1 MNLRIN
7 EDPAASAPVRRLSE
21 AYQATARSL
30 ERLAS
35 GQRVNRAA
43 DDPGALVT
51 SETLRAEIASIGQA
65 VRNTEISVSMLQTAE
80 GALAEVNNL
89 LIEMRQTALAAANSG
104 AGDYAELTA
113 LQSELRYALTGID
126 RVSRFTRFGNRP
138 LLDGSQGAT
147 GVGNSDDLMFVSATE
162 RTRSSPIE
170 GYPVVVTKLP
180 LRATLT
186 GDLSDSDADGLR
198 VILEEEDGGLVDVSN
213 VPGGGALT
221 FVSRLQRAVEDGNLD
236 FNIRYD
242 EEDNLLTITHR
253 EYGLA
258 KGFMLTTSKQG
269 VLSPESYAPRLYF
282 GQDVEATVAGE
293 PMEGDGVYL
302 TGYEHNLQTAGLRLA
317 YTGEQLGEVGTVTV
331 FQNAMRFQ
339 TGPDPNQNVDVAF
352 RSTAASS
359 LSQGVPNESGF
370 QNLSEVNVYT
380 PKAAADTVRL
390 VDEAVNQVSSMRAHL
405 GAIQRNTL
413 ESNTSTLRVA
423 EENLTAAESSLRDT
437 DLAFELARFTKGKIM
452 TEVAA
457 ATVAQANRVRE
468 SVVRTLLRD
477 GVARSQ
483 W

>member
-7 EDPAASAPVRRLSE
+7 EDPVASAPVRRLSE
-21 AYQATARSL
+21 AYQATVRSL

-35 GQRVNRAA
+35 GQRINRAA

-51 SETLRAEIASIGQA
+51 SEILRSEIASIGQA
-65 VRNTEISVSMLQTAE
+65 VRNTEVSVSMIQTAE

-89 LIEMRQTALAAANSG
+89 LIEIRQTALAAANSG
-104 AGDYAELTA
+104 AGDFAELA
-113 LQSELRYALTGID
+113 GLQSELRYALQSID
-126 RVSRFTRFGNRP
+126 RVSRFTRFGNRA
-138 LLDGSQGAT
+138 LLDGSQGVT
-147 GVGNSDDLMFVSATE
+147 GVGNSDDLTFVSATE
-162 RTRSSPIE
+162 QTRSSPIE
-170 GYPVVVTKLP
+170 GYPIEVTKLP
-180 LRATLT
+180 LQAKLV
-186 GDLSDSDADGLR
+186 GDLTDSDADGLR

-213 VPGGGALT
+213 VPGAGAHT
-221 FVSRLQRAVEDGNLD
+221 FVSRLQRAVEDTNL
-236 FNIRYD
+236 NLKIQYD
-242 EEDNLLTITHR
+242 VEESELTITHR

-269 VLSPESYAPRLYF
+269 VLGSESYAPKLHF

-293 PMEGDGVYL
+293 VMEGDGVYL
-302 TGYEHNLQTAGLRLA
+302 TGYNHNVQTAGLRLT
-317 YTGEQLGEVGTVTV
+317 YTGTQLGSVGTATI

-339 TGPDPNQNVDVAF
+339 TGPASTNSVDVAIH
-352 RSTAASS
+352 STASGA

-370 QNLSEVNVYT
+370 RSLSEVNVYT
-380 PKAAADTVRL
+380 PRAATDTVRL
-390 VDEAVNQVSSMRAHL
+390 VDEAVNQVSLMRAHL

-413 ESNTSTLRVA
+413 ESSTSNLRVA

-457 ATVAQANRVRE
+457 ATVAQTSRIRE

-477 GVARSQ
+477 PE
-483 W
+483 

>member
-21 AYQATARSL
+21 AHQATARSL

-51 SETLRAEIASIGQA
+51 SETLRAEIASIRQA
-65 VRNTEISVSMLQTAE
+65 VRNTEVSISTIQTAE

-89 LIEMRQTALAAANSG
+89 LIEIRQTALAAANSG
-104 AGDYAELTA
+104 AGDFVELSG
-113 LQSELRYALTGID
+113 LQSELRYALEGID

-138 LLDGSQGAT
+138 LLDGSQGVT
-147 GVGNSDDLMFVSATE
+147 GVGNSDDLTFVSATE
-162 RTRSSPIE
+162 QTRSSPVE
-170 GYPVVVTKLP
+170 GYPVVVTQLP
-180 LRATLT
+180 LQAKLV
-186 GDLSDSDADGLR
+186 GDLTDSDADGLR

-213 VPGGGALT
+213 VAGAGAPT
-221 FVSRLQRAVEDGNLD
+221 FVSRLQRAAEGVNLD
-236 FNIRYD
+236 LIIHYD
-242 EEDNLLTITHR
+242 EEESELTITHQ

-269 VLSPESYAPRLYF
+269 VLGSESYAPKLFY
-282 GQDVEATVAGE
+282 GQDVEASVAGE
-293 PMEGDGVYL
+293 AMEGDGVHL
-302 TGYEHNLQTAGLRLA
+302 TGYDHNAQTAGLHLS
-317 YTGEQLGEVGTVTV
+317 YTGDQLGEVGTVTV

-339 TGPDPNQNVDVAF
+339 IGPAPTNSVDVAI
-352 RSTAASS
+352 RSTASGS

-370 QNLSEVNVYT
+370 RNLSEVNVYT
-380 PKAAADTVRL
+380 PRAATDTVRL

-405 GAIQRNTL
+405 GVIQRNTL
-413 ESNTSTLRVA
+413 ESSTSNLRVA

-437 DLAFELARFTKGKIM
+437 DLALELAQFTKGKIM
-452 TEVAA
+452 LEVAA

-477 GVARSQ
+477 PE
-483 W
+483 